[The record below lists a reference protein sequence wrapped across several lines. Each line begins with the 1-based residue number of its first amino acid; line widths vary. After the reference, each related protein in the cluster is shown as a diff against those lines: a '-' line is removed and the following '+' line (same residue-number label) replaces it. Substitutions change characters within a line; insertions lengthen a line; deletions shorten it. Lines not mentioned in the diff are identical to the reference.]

1 MNAFDIL
8 GSGLTANKQIMDI
21 TANNITNMNTT
32 RSAEGG
38 PYKRQSVIL
47 QSKPGFDEYFNKNV
61 GGGVELK
68 KIVQDNTYKVVYDPT
83 NPDADAEGNVKYPNI
98 NLPAEMTN
106 MMVAQR
112 AYESNITVLNAEK
125 NITNKTLE
133 IGKV

>member
-61 GGGVELK
+61 GGGVEVK